1 MKRFGCTI
9 LSMVLT
15 AVALAGCAE
24 TAAAQDNPVKFAGEF
39 RAVNYAYGVA
49 PNTSALK
56 LDMAAPSATGTATLT
71 VAYGTVTLSD
81 GTSLTPLATTAP
93 ITVGIGATQETI
105 TPTAV
110 SCSTPAVY
118 DTCTFTGSF
127 TYQHGT
133 GEPVTSGTYGLQ
145 EAINAA
151 ANWGPAGATGLG
163 GTVLIDGAWY
173 KLGGAK
179 SNITARTSATPNV
192 WIRDT
197 SGLGPVWYGKS
208 GVTTAAYS
216 AVNNDM
222 SFQLTE
228 ASGTATKTL
237 SQTYAVAPN
246 CVGSYI
252 SGTATGILKIAPT
265 TTTVV
270 VTDSVSEAN
279 VVQMSCALQ
288 K

>member
-1 MKRFGCTI
+1 
-9 LSMVLT
+9 
-15 AVALAGCAE
+15 
-24 TAAAQDNPVKFAGEF
+24 VKFAGEF
-39 RAVNYAYGVA
+39 RALNFAYGLPQTA
-49 PNTSALK
+49 PALRV
-56 LDMAAPSATGTATLT
+56 DQPTPSATGTATLT
-71 VAYGTVTLSD
+71 VAYGTVSLSD

-110 SCSTPAVY
+110 SCSTPTVY
-118 DTCTFTGSF
+118 QTCTFTASF

-133 GEPVTSGTYGLQ
+133 GDPVTSGTYGLQ
-145 EAINAA
+145 EAINYASTY
-151 ANWGPAGATGLG
+151 GPVGGTGVG
-163 GTVLIDGAWY
+163 GTVIIDGDWY

-279 VVQMSCALQ
+279 VVQVSCALQ